1 MKFGQLR
8 LDEAEGALLVHSLRT
23 NERTLR
29 KGRILDANDI
39 EHLVNS
45 GFSEV
50 TAANLEDGDIPED
63 EAARRLATITY
74 NDDSITLG
82 TAGTGRVNIFANVR
96 GVFTIDCDA
105 VDRINLVDEAITIST
120 IAPYSPTE
128 PGQLIATVK
137 IIPFAVHE
145 TTLSKCEEIAQ
156 QSSRL
161 FAVAPYQNQRVGLLQ
176 TVLANFRK
184 SLLKKGV
191 EVTSARLA
199 GMGLKLSLE
208 KTAEHN
214 KAAIN
219 KALSEFQQAK
229 CDILFI
235 LGASA
240 IADRRD
246 VVPDA
251 IVTAGGEIL
260 QLGMPVD
267 PGNLTLLARLG
278 SMWIVGLPGSAR
290 SPRVHGSDWIVQ
302 RLIAGLDVNATNIR
316 AMGIGGLLKEIP
328 NRPMPRTEASP
339 PTIKASQRS
348 TKTTAIVLAAGQS
361 RRMGPQNKLLTN
373 VGGLPMIVRTIDAIT
388 ASKVDSITV
397 VLGHEAA
404 QVRAALSEK
413 PVKFI
418 ENTDF
423 AAGLSTSL
431 RCGIAA
437 VSQDA
442 ECTLVC
448 LGDMPRVTSTEINLL
463 IDSFS
468 PTEGRA
474 ICVPTHAGKRGNPV
488 VIGRRFFAEIQDI
501 AGDIGARH
509 LIGAYPELVHEVE
522 MEKNSIL
529 VDIDTPE
536 ALAKLI
542 D

>member
-1 MKFGQLR
+1 VKFGQLR

-63 EAARRLATITY
+63 EAARRLATTTY
-74 NDDSITLG
+74 NDNSITLG

-96 GVFTIDCDA
+96 GVFTVDCDA

-128 PGQLIATVK
+128 PGQLVATVK

-145 TTLSKCEEIAQ
+145 MTLAKCEKIAQ

-161 FAVAPYQNQRVGLLQ
+161 FAVAPYQNQRAGLLQ

-208 KTAEHN
+208 KTAEHD

-219 KALSEFQQAK
+219 NALSEFQQAK

-302 RLIAGLDVNATNIR
+302 RLIAGLDVNATIIR

-339 PTIKASQRS
+339 PTIRASQRS
-348 TKTTAIVLAAGQS
+348 TKTNAIVLAAGQS
-361 RRMGPQNKLLTN
+361 RRMGPQNKLLAN
-373 VGGLPMIVRTIDAIT
+373 VRGLPMIVRTIDAIA

-522 MEKNSIL
+522 MEKDAIL

-536 ALAKLI
+536 ALAQLI

>member
-156 QSSRL
+156 QSSKL

-235 LGASA
+235 LGV
-240 IADRRD
+240 RRYCRSFR
-246 VVPDA
+246 DA
-251 IVTAGGEIL
+251 G
-260 QLGMPVD
+260 
-267 PGNLTLLARLG
+267 
-278 SMWIVGLPGSAR
+278 
-290 SPRVHGSDWIVQ
+290 
-302 RLIAGLDVNATNIR
+302 
-316 AMGIGGLLKEIP
+316 
-328 NRPMPRTEASP
+328 
-339 PTIKASQRS
+339 
-348 TKTTAIVLAAGQS
+348 
-361 RRMGPQNKLLTN
+361 
-373 VGGLPMIVRTIDAIT
+373 
-388 ASKVDSITV
+388 
-397 VLGHEAA
+397 
-404 QVRAALSEK
+404 
-413 PVKFI
+413 
-418 ENTDF
+418 
-423 AAGLSTSL
+423 
-431 RCGIAA
+431 
-437 VSQDA
+437 
-442 ECTLVC
+442 
-448 LGDMPRVTSTEINLL
+448 
-463 IDSFS
+463 
-468 PTEGRA
+468 
-474 ICVPTHAGKRGNPV
+474 
-488 VIGRRFFAEIQDI
+488 
-501 AGDIGARH
+501 
-509 LIGAYPELVHEVE
+509 
-522 MEKNSIL
+522 
-529 VDIDTPE
+529 
-536 ALAKLI
+536 
-542 D
+542 